1 MVGSGAETK
10 SQFRY
15 TGEHWFQD
23 PRVETITAMKVSEGV
38 DGGPACQLGL
48 LGQGEGG
55 GGGVFK
61 RRCTVGN
68 PCTKL
73 ETSRM
78 RRSTFTVN
86 SDRSAQK
93 IGAQVV
99 STSATA
105 LFIIPKTN
113 FACDA

>member
-23 PRVETITAMKVSEGV
+23 PRVETITAMKVSEGM
-38 DGGPACQLGL
+38 DGGPVCHLGL
-48 LGQGEGG
+48 LGVGG
-55 GGGVFK
+55 GGMVFSNVD
-61 RRCTVGN
+61 VGD

-73 ETSRM
+73 ETSKV

-86 SDRSAQK
+86 SDRFT
-93 IGAQVV
+93 V
-99 STSATA
+99 
-105 LFIIPKTN
+105 
-113 FACDA
+113 C